1 MRNDASRNFFHL
13 QRSGATL
20 GPVLMALL
28 MAGCGGGGGGGTA
41 TPSTLQNNPQAGTP
55 TTPGTPSLA
64 ALPAP
69 VDASIPMTMA
79 CVDGAGYQCSGD
91 ASIRTENGITLTRSG
106 VQVHGRS
113 ANDLTTTATGL
124 TLASGGL
131 AEVRVP
137 KPYNHNGTPV
147 ADNITPIT
155 GFGLILSQLG
165 IQWDGAT
172 DRPTIVETF
181 GATSGRTTLGTG
193 NVLTTVALPAS
204 SDLTFYDFAPPAGTQ
219 SHYAN
224 NRYFPRATASRCD
237 AATPPAQCPTL
248 ETAGLLLAASGDWRT
263 GGSEPDKITAG
274 RLHEDGDVHAGD
286 GRPDATGA
294 GVPYPGSKGYREYEG
309 RSFAYVNLGDWMTQD
324 TVDMA
329 EWHVGGTEH
338 NTKRRGIVS
347 FGDVTNPSSIPT
359 SGTAT
364 YTGSVYGTY
373 TPNGNTTDPDP
384 FIGTVTL
391 TVDFATRQVA
401 VQVQNTTTNQ
411 ATPAAVPLT
420 FTTTVGMGAAGQSV
434 ANYLNGTVQANSFNG
449 GIGARFFGTAAGGGA
464 PPELGG
470 VFSLSNG
477 TTKLVALG
485 GFIAQ
490 KR

>member
-13 QRSGATL
+13 QRSGIAL

-28 MAGCGGGGGGGTA
+28 MAGCGGGGGGGA
-41 TPSTLQNNPQAGTP
+41 ASPSAHQNDPPPTNPG
-55 TTPGTPSLA
+55 GSSLA

-79 CVDGAGYQCSGD
+79 CVDGADYQCSGD
-91 ASIRTENGITLTRSG
+91 AAIRTENGITLTRSG
-106 VQVHGRS
+106 VQVYGRS
-113 ANDLTTTATGL
+113 SMDLTTTATGL

-131 AEVRVP
+131 AEVRIP

-155 GFGLILSQLG
+155 GFGLVLSQLG

-172 DRPTIVETF
+172 ERPMIVETF
-181 GATSGRTTLGTG
+181 GTTAGRTTLGAS
-193 NVLTTVALPAS
+193 NMLTTVALPAS
-204 SDLTFYDFAPPAGTQ
+204 SDLTFYNFAPPAGTQ
-219 SHYAN
+219 ANYAN
-224 NRYFPRATASRCD
+224 NRYFPRADPSRCD
-237 AATPPAQCPTL
+237 PSTPPAQCPTI

-263 GGSEPDKITAG
+263 GGSEPDKITAS
-274 RLHEDGDVHAGD
+274 RLHEDGDVHAGN
-286 GRPDATGA
+286 GRPDATGP

-309 RSFAYVNLGDWMTQD
+309 RSFAYVNLGDWTTQD

-329 EWHVGGTEH
+329 EWHPGGTEH
-338 NTKRRGIVS
+338 NTRRRGMVT
-347 FGDVTNPSSIPT
+347 FGDVTDPATIPT

-364 YTGSVYGTY
+364 YTGNIYGTY
-373 TPNGNTTDPDP
+373 SPNGDTTDPDS
-384 FIGTVTL
+384 FIGTITL
-391 TVDFATRQVA
+391 TVDFATRQIV

-420 FTTTVGMGAAGQSV
+420 FSTTVGMGAAGQSV
-434 ANYLNGTVQANSFNG
+434 ANYLNGTVQASSFNG
-449 GIGARFFGTAAGGGA
+449 GIGGRFFGAAAGGGA